1 MTLSVWRAPDHRRM
15 LWKNGRGTSY
25 EVTTSPEGSA
35 TDDFDWR
42 ISFADVDSD
51 GPFSAFDGIDRIIVL
66 VDGQQ
71 MALTIDGQPYAL
83 ERHKPLG
90 FTGESV
96 TTCHLPA
103 GPTGDLNVMT
113 RRGRVLASVEVR
125 TLAPDGVFASANA
138 NPLLL
143 VALTT
148 GPLTVTSSDG
158 EHSSLRGRDVLRSA
172 GGATLEVRGPG
183 TVAVVRLTPDPR
195 THAQAATPRETCGD
209 EQPLGSARLA

>member
-1 MTLSVWRAPDHRRM
+1 MRGERAARQASDVTLSVWPAPDHRRM

-51 GPFSAFDGIDRIIVL
+51 GPFSTFDGIDRIIVL

-71 MALTIDGQPYAL
+71 MALTIDGQPYLL
-83 ERHKPLG
+83 ERHTPLG
-90 FTGESV
+90 FAGESV

-113 RRGRVLASVEVR
+113 RRSRILASVEVR
-125 TLAPDGVFASANA
+125 TLAPDGVFASANT

-143 VALTT
+143 VALTD
-148 GPLTVTSSDG
+148 PLEIMSSDG
-158 EHSSLRGRDVLRSA
+158 ERSSLQRRDVL
-172 GGATLEVRGPG
+172 GFEGEATLEIRGPG
-183 TVAVVRLTPDPR
+183 TVAVVRMTQRPSTTPK
-195 THAQAATPRETCGD
+195 AAKIDDVR
-209 EQPLGSARLA
+209 